1 MLPWIPLT
9 TMSTSPK
16 PRYQDSEYQA
26 THDELFSHPLTRNI
40 ELVLPPEVSKEDFD
54 AALQGFTE
62 AVGKDAVVTGNGLK
76 DYVDPYEIPEVS
88 GGKKVPSAAVW

>member
-1 MLPWIPLT
+1 
-9 TMSTSPK
+9 
-16 PRYQDSEYQA
+16 
-26 THDELFSHPLTRNI
+26 
-40 ELVLPPEVSKEDFD
+40 VSKEDFD